1 MLCHFSCRN
10 TSGVDKAN
18 LKRWDNFRV
27 KTGCKD
33 INKVP
38 KVVEGLLDMHFYDF
52 TFQREVVSEN
62 AKKLSWNTW
71 TRTSESGEDDN
82 PPPKKHKKADGKA
95 FQGGSSDENNFVA
108 GTSAQYRGKQHN
120 STENGGD

>member
-1 MLCHFSCRN
+1 
-10 TSGVDKAN
+10 
-18 LKRWDNFRV
+18 
-27 KTGCKD
+27 
-33 INKVP
+33 
-38 KVVEGLLDMHFYDF
+38 
-52 TFQREVVSEN
+52 VSEN
-62 AKKLSWNTW
+62 AKKSSWNTW
-71 TRTSESGEDDN
+71 ARTSESGEDDN